1 MMELRNYVLQKKNQ
15 EKLSYLQCVSV
26 KNYVIRFDENV

>member
-15 EKLSYLQCVSV
+15 EKFSYLQCVSV
-26 KNYVIRFDENV
+26 NKYVIRFDENV